1 MAATAERSGL
11 GEGERVVEGGSEEPG
26 SGNRSGFG
34 RDGLPLSGGAR
45 TRERERERVREYVL
59 ISHTHTHSS
68 HPIHSVRIK
77 QATDADVVLDDADVH
92 VFVTLIFGGSYETDF
107 EQG

>member
-1 MAATAERSGL
+1 MCGREGRIASNATGGRKGRDGEGEGGGGLRVARGCGEAAAAATAERRSGL

-45 TRERERERVREYVL
+45 TRE
-59 ISHTHTHSS
+59 
-68 HPIHSVRIK
+68 
-77 QATDADVVLDDADVH
+77 
-92 VFVTLIFGGSYETDF
+92 G
-107 EQG
+107 